1 MTKITVI
8 IPIFNGEK
16 YIESCVDNLLKQT
29 LSDFEIILINDGSTD
44 GTKKICNE
52 LKEKD
57 FRIKVIHQDNTGV
70 SNARNKGIKSA
81 LGEYLCFIDCD
92 DDIDNDYLEVLYDS
106 CINNKVKMSACT
118 IDAIKENRELISFK
132 KLKEGK
138 YNYKKALYELFRF
151 KDFNSG
157 PCGKLMHKSLF
168 EDNLKFPNIHTY
180 EDLLFVYKAIYKSK
194 EIYFTNKCKYY
205 YLHRDGIGAMVKFI
219 KNPTTDVIV
228 AANEILEFIK
238 ERVPEIWD
246 SSFYGIISQVIMY
259 INDINSIDPKWKQ
272 KNSKIYIKETK
283 NILRKYRKEIIK
295 NRTIFFKEKVTFIIF
310 SYSSIMYRYIG
321 SLSSTLKKR
330 RISI

>member
-106 CINNKVKMSACT
+106 CIDNKVKMSACT
-118 IDAIKENRELISFK
+118 IDAIKENRELISSK

-157 PCGKLMHKSLF
+157 P
-168 EDNLKFPNIHTY
+168 
-180 EDLLFVYKAIYKSK
+180 
-194 EIYFTNKCKYY
+194 
-205 YLHRDGIGAMVKFI
+205 
-219 KNPTTDVIV
+219 
-228 AANEILEFIK
+228 
-238 ERVPEIWD
+238 
-246 SSFYGIISQVIMY
+246 YG
-259 INDINSIDPKWKQ
+259 
-272 KNSKIYIKETK
+272 
-283 NILRKYRKEIIK
+283 
-295 NRTIFFKEKVTFIIF
+295 
-310 SYSSIMYRYIG
+310 
-321 SLSSTLKKR
+321 
-330 RISI
+330 